1 MHNGTSLKCSPHVS
15 PCSIEILRHS
25 RELSHRD
32 AWQRH
37 GVAGELGFNT
47 CRVGCVEAKDLA
59 TFFQKQAPWKSDA
72 SFEDDEDDMIH
83 LFLRII
89 TDTTLFTPLNTL
101 R

>member
-1 MHNGTSLKCSPHVS
+1 MSGKGTK
-15 PCSIEILRHS
+15 LRANS
-25 RELSHRD
+25 DL
-32 AWQRH
+32 
-37 GVAGELGFNT
+37 T
-47 CRVGCVEAKDLA
+47 RVGLAALRPKDLA

-83 LFLRII
+83 PFLRII